1 MQSRPKPSHHRGFTL
16 VELIV
21 TITIMILLAGLVVG
35 GFGFVRDKQAQE
47 KARIQIA
54 LLERG
59 IDEYHLDMGVHPG
72 EARGDA
78 DTADGDTSEVLYQ
91 ALYYEGWYFL
101 QNDSPVDENATDT
114 IYVAELDPVNT
125 AQGWLG
131 NLTST
136 TPVPTQKIIDP
147 WGNPYRYRNGSNAT
161 NPDFDLWSAGKDGET
176 VPGGVGS
183 PYDATAD
190 ENRDDVRN

>member
-1 MQSRPKPSHHRGFTL
+1 MRPHPPSRPAGFTL

-54 LLERG
+54 LLKRG

-72 EARGDA
+72 ESRGDA
-78 DTADGDTSEVLYQ
+78 DTADADNSEVLYQ
-91 ALYYEGWYFL
+91 ALYYEGWHFL
-101 QNDSPVDENATDT
+101 QNDSTLDEDATDT
-114 IYVAELDPVNT
+114 IYVAELDPASS

-131 NLTST
+131 NITSA
-136 TPVPTQKIIDP
+136 TPVANQKIVDP
-147 WGNPYRYRNGSNAT
+147 WGNNYRYRIGTNAM
-161 NPDFDLWSAGKDGET
+161 NPDFDLWSAGKDGVT
-176 VPGGVGS
+176 APGGLGS
-183 PYDATAD
+183 PYDPTAD
-190 ENRDDVRN
+190 ENRDDIRD